1 MDFQKIR
8 KSVTKNFTSPVILQG
23 KIRSTK
29 SLQARETWYVEFYI
43 DGKRHRKSEGLNRIK
58 IYNEKLLAFTELRDA
73 YQKKLESGELLFNND
88 PQNFRATKPNV
99 KKLIKEFLQYQHDKG
114 SRPKT
119 IQSYASK
126 LIHIDKFFGKNL
138 VEEIQSNHMLKL
150 LATLSKSWQP
160 KTYNNCKLIFSSF
173 FEYCKMEGHI
183 EKNPVSR
190 IKGKY
195 VPKTKIHKVFKDD
208 DFKLLMSEVEKDPML
223 SLFVKSIYYTCIRPK
238 ELTQLQL
245 KHIDFARNLIFVPA
259 DISKNKKDGYVN
271 ICSNYRKLLEPFVDV
286 EEDYFMFTTSK
297 TIFGVKPFHTNH
309 PYKKLKKIFQKLN
322 LDDKG
327 YTMYSF
333 KHFSNVKK
341 FLAGWSLAEIM
352 KANRHASIEET
363 ENYLKDLLD
372 FVDISEKEVPSI

>member
-1 MDFQKIR
+1 M
-8 KSVTKNFTSPVILQG
+8 TKNFTSPVILQG

-29 SLQARETWYVEFYI
+29 SLQAKETWYVEFYI

-58 IYNEKLLAFTELRDA
+58 NYHEKLIAFTELRDG
-73 YQKKLESGELLFNND
+73 YQKKLDSGEFFLGGD
-88 PQNFRATKPNV
+88 PQKFRVTKPNI
-99 KKLIKEFLQYQHDKG
+99 KKLIKEFLQYHEDKG

-126 LIHIDKFFGKNL
+126 LIHIERLFGKNNI
-138 VEEIQSNHMLKL
+138 EEIQTNHMLKL
-150 LATLSKSWQP
+150 LAALGKDWKP

-173 FEYCKMEGHI
+173 FEYCIMEGHI
-183 EKNPVSR
+183 DKNPVSR

-195 VPKTKIHKVFKDD
+195 VPKTSIHKVFKEE
-208 DFKLLMSEVEKDPML
+208 DFKLLMSEVDKDPML

-245 KHIDFARNLIFVPA
+245 KYFDFKRNIIFVPA
-259 DISKNKKDGYVN
+259 HISKNKKDGHVN
-271 ICSNYRKLLEPFVDV
+271 ICSNYRKLLEPFIGVDDEKYV
-286 EEDYFMFTTSK
+286 FTLSK
-297 TIFGVKPFHTNH
+297 NIYGDEPFHTNH
-309 PYKKLKKIFQKLN
+309 PYKKLKKIFIQ
-322 LDDKG
+322 LDLDNKG